1 MNNKHIQ
8 YKNNNNKRLITTAS
22 IALVLFNVQPA
33 KADDNDEF
41 EEINDIKQKQ
51 EEVVTNPQETEEKT
65 DDEISI
71 DSEEIIEYIIS
82 LFDSEQTEL
91 FNEFLSEENKSAEQL
106 IQALENHAADDFV
119 LASDQYQTTIE
130 NLPEKTNGFII
141 DLIEIV
147 HEAAKE
153 EKNIFEIEPLKF
165 EAETS
170 EQETEEENIDEENIQ
185 EESQQEVEEATN
197 EKSQQKEISNVQSGE
212 RTPEEYKEEIIKS
225 KSVTGSWNLAQEFKR
240 EYPNHEL
247 LEEAINHAAKMNLDY
262 GIKLHNRGEYKNSIS
277 YYERVINESLTQES
291 LKIEARAYLKQAS
304 INKDMLTPE
313 DYYNEILN
321 AKGIS
326 TAWNTTEEFKMIYP
340 QDKLLKEAID
350 YVANLNLNYGIKL
363 HKQKDFKNAIS
374 YYERVV
380 NEPLAKENLIS
391 SAKVY
396 LNQAKSNQT
405 IKTPEIYYEQ
415 ITKAKS
421 VTTAWNLAQEMKK
434 NFPNLELTKQ
444 AMNYA
449 AELNL
454 NYGMKLHKR
463 GEFKNAGSYYSRI
476 INEKNTSELL
486 SSTAKVYLEQVN
498 AKQEIVTPI
507 DYYNQ
512 VLEAKKVSKAW
523 DLAKEFESKFP
534 NDPLSKKAFNYAANL
549 HLDYGMKLH
558 RRNDYK
564 NARAYYNRLLDNKS
578 VSIKIKND
586 AKAFER
592 QASARQKLTT
602 ADEYYNQIK
611 SSKLVSEAWS
621 LSQKFKLDFPSD
633 TRLKT
638 AINLAAEMNLNYAI
652 KLHKNNDFS
661 AASDYYERL
670 LNEEHV
676 VPSIKNKAELYNY
689 LAVSGLHIGESIVNT
704 SKYNT
709 SLNQAINKQ
718 LSVKAQTSKEGGG
731 FRDATKDEV
740 AHYINPN
747 NFLPSAPTSLIEALS
762 TVKIT
767 TDALNVRT
775 GPSTMHNQIGTVK
788 KGEVFTIIDI
798 SDGWYKISIN
808 GETGWISGN
817 KNYVYKNNEILQFLD
832 LSKAM
837 GIPTSELNKY
847 LKGNGIL
854 DGTGEAFSK
863 ASQQAK
869 INELYLISHA
879 LLETG
884 NGKSKLATGILVSE
898 INGKKVTP
906 KIVYNMFGIGAVDSN
921 PEKYGAERA
930 YQEGWFTP
938 EAAIIGGAKWVGQNY
953 IHNSQHKQNT
963 LYKMRWNPSKPGTHQ
978 YATDIGWATKQTNLI
993 ISEAP
998 LLAQKYDLVL
1008 VFDIPEYQK

>member
-1 MNNKHIQ
+1 MNNKHFQ
-8 YKNNNNKRLITTAS
+8 YKNSNNKRLVTTAS

-41 EEINDIKQKQ
+41 EEINDIEQKQ
-51 EEVVTNPQETEEKT
+51 VIINPQKTEEKT
-65 DDEISI
+65 DDEASRT
-71 DSEEIIEYIIS
+71 SEEIIEYITS
-82 LFDSEQTEL
+82 LLDTNQEKL
-91 FNEFLSEENKSAEQL
+91 LNEFLSEESKSVEQL
-106 IQALENHAADDFV
+106 IQALEEHATEDFSLAGNH
-119 LASDQYQTTIE
+119 YETTIE
-130 NLPEKTNGFII
+130 NLPEKTSSFII
-141 DLIEIV
+141 KLIEILQ
-147 HEAAKE
+147 EEAKE
-153 EKNIFEIEPLKF
+153 EKNIFEIETLII
-165 EAETS
+165 ESEES
-170 EQETEEENIDEENIQ
+170 EQETEENIQ
-185 EESQQEVEEATN
+185 EESNQEVEDTTN
-197 EKSQQKEISNVQSGE
+197 ENSQQNIASNNQTEE
-212 RTPEEYKEEIIKS
+212 RTPEEFKEDILKS
-225 KSVTGSWNLAQEFKR
+225 KSVSGAWSLAQEFKR
-240 EYPNHEL
+240 KYPNHEF
-247 LEEAINHAAKMNLDY
+247 LEESIDHAVKTNLDY
-262 GIKLHNRGEYKNSIS
+262 GIKLHNRGEYKNSIP
-277 YYERVINESLTQES
+277 YYERVINEPLTLES
-291 LKIEARAYLKQAS
+291 LKNKARVYLKQAS
-304 INKDMLTPE
+304 INKDILTPE
-313 DYYNEILN
+313 EYFNKILN

-326 TAWNTTEEFKMIYP
+326 SAWELSGEFKVVYP
-340 QDKLLKEAID
+340 QNELLIQSIN
-350 YVANLNLNYGIKL
+350 YVADLNLNYGIKV
-363 HKQKDFKNAIS
+363 HKKEEYKKASS

-380 NEPLAKENLIS
+380 HEPLA
-391 SAKVY
+391 AKSIITITNVY
-396 LNQAKSNQT
+396 LKQAKSNQA
-405 IKTPEIYYEQ
+405 IKTPEIYYDK
-415 ITKAKS
+415 IVNAKGVS
-421 VTTAWNLAQEMKK
+421 NAWALALEMEK
-434 NFPNLELTKQ
+434 NFPEHDLTQK
-444 AMNYA
+444 AVNHA
-449 AELNL
+449 AEINL

-463 GEFKNAGSYYSRI
+463 GEFEKAASYYNRI
-476 INEKNTSELL
+476 NSESNIKDAIR
-486 SSTAKVYLEQVN
+486 SSAKTYLEQAN
-498 AKQEIVTPI
+498 AKQKITTPT

-512 VLEAKKVSKAW
+512 ILKSKTVSGAW
-523 DLAKEFESKFP
+523 NLAQEFKDKFP
-534 NDPLSKKAFNYAANL
+534 YDSLSEKAFSYAAQL
-549 HLDYGMKLH
+549 HLDYGIKIH
-558 RRNDYK
+558 KQGEYK
-564 NARAYYNRLLDNKS
+564 KSIPYYNRLLDNTS
-578 VSIKIKND
+578 VSTKIKNE

-592 QASARQKLTT
+592 QASAKQKLTT

-689 LAVSGLHIGESIVNT
+689 LAVSDLHIGESIVNT

-709 SLNQAINKQ
+709 SLSQAINKQ

-747 NFLPSAPTSLIEALS
+747 NFLPSDSTSLIEALS
-762 TVKIT
+762 TVQIT
-767 TDALNVRT
+767 TDVLNVRT
-775 GPSTMHNQIGTVK
+775 GPSTLHKQIGTVK

-798 SDGWYKISIN
+798 SEGWYKISTN

-832 LSKAM
+832 LSKSM

-854 DGTGEAFSK
+854 DGTGEAFSE

-898 INGKKVTP
+898 VNGKKVTP

-1008 VFDIPEYQK
+1008 VFDIPKYQK